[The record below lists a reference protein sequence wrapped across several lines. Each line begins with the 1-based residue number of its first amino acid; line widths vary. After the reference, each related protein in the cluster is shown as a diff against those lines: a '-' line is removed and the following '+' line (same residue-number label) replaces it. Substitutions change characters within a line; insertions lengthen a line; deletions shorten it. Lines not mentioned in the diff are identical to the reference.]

1 MGYLPEL
8 DKSISKFVTMS
19 KDEYTNKELEE
30 ILQQKKEI
38 YNMNEPTKHFV
49 SKGQFN
55 RTVIYGGQRW

>member
-30 ILQQKKEI
+30 ILQ
-38 YNMNEPTKHFV
+38 
-49 SKGQFN
+49 
-55 RTVIYGGQRW
+55 